1 MRKGRCNLRF
11 LAGVLAV
18 CMAVPLLPGAGAAA
32 GASSAVAYTQ
42 VDPSV
47 LPGPLPQE
55 GAVVEE
61 APATDVPADDEAV
74 RVVILLEDASVVGRG
89 FSTLGLADNP
99 SALAY
104 SDGLIGKQDDVRKRI
119 ETQALDGQALQ
130 VAYQFTIGVN
140 GIATTV
146 PYGKIDEIERVA
158 GVQEVYLENRYELD
172 ETVQPDTAT
181 AGEMVGSYS
190 AWADGYTGAGSRVA
204 IIDTGIDRDHPSFS
218 EGGFQYGLARSAAQF
233 DKEMSDYDLLT
244 IEEIEEVLP
253 RLHASERLT
262 GVTAQDLYT
271 SEKIPFGFNYI
282 MGTSDYDC
290 DAASGDHGCHVAGIA
305 AANTYIPYEDAD
317 GDVYYAAQKN
327 GVTGVAPNAQVLAM
341 KVFSD
346 GWGAYESDYMAAIED
361 AIC

>member
-1 MRKGRCNLRF
+1 M
-11 LAGVLAV
+11 
-18 CMAVPLLPGAGAAA
+18 
-32 GASSAVAYTQ
+32 
-42 VDPSV
+42 
-47 LPGPLPQE
+47 
-55 GAVVEE
+55 
-61 APATDVPADDEAV
+61 
-74 RVVILLEDASVVGRG
+74 
-89 FSTLGLADNP
+89 
-99 SALAY
+99 
-104 SDGLIGKQDDVRKRI
+104 
-119 ETQALDGQALQ
+119 
-130 VAYQFTIGVN
+130 
-140 GIATTV
+140 
-146 PYGKIDEIERVA
+146 
-158 GVQEVYLENRYELD
+158 
-172 ETVQPDTAT
+172 
-181 AGEMVGSYS
+181 
-190 AWADGYTGAGSRVA
+190 A

-305 AANTYIPYEDAD
+305 AGKYLHPVRGRRRRCVLRCTE
-317 GDVYYAAQKN
+317 KWRHR
-327 GVTGVAPNAQVLAM
+327 VAPNAQVLAM

-361 AIC
+361 AIWLNCDAVNLSSGLQLRRQKLYHDICRALCVHSGYRYGHYHVRRQ